1 MTDIIY
7 HEYQKSG
14 RNHINH
20 SYLIDVGE
28 EIDVQ
33 LVVEYKW
40 NVFDSV
46 ILNPPHPKSRYFEL
60 VITEYFHQGSSIIDD
75 LLVYPVLV
83 TKKTDFQ
90 MLGFVLK
97 RGDWIITERIYKKA
111 DTTEI
116 QWIYSDDFHLFAIT
130 HAQDNLEHMVEQIV
144 AKIDE
149 IATSIK
155 TGDRIYSH
163 LENQRMRGESFNAV
177 MDSRGEI
184 SINKTSILPDPEIQL
199 NAELRVGDCRK
210 MEDEILRDLVV
221 CEASVDT
228 FGGSNKILTNI
239 TIPEK
244 TDINK
249 QMAHIEELQDLSWL
263 FE

>member
-28 EIDVQ
+28 EIDIQ

-40 NVFDSV
+40 NVSDSV
-46 ILNPPHPKSRYFEL
+46 ILKPPYPKSRYFEL
-60 VITEYFHQGSSIIDD
+60 VITEYFHRGSSIIDD

-83 TKKTDFQ
+83 TKKADLK
-90 MLGFVLK
+90 MLGLVLK

-111 DTTEI
+111 HTTEI
-116 QWIYSDDFHLFAIT
+116 QWIYSDDFHLLAVT

-155 TGDRIYSH
+155 TGYRIYSH
-163 LENQRMRGESFNAV
+163 LENQRMRSESYDAV
-177 MDSRGEI
+177 MDSKGDMTI
-184 SINKTSILPDPEIQL
+184 SKTAILPNVEFQL
-199 NAELRVGDCRK
+199 NAEPEEGDCRK
-210 MEDEILRDLVV
+210 MQDEILRDLVV
-221 CEASVDT
+221 GEASMDT
-228 FGGSNKILTNI
+228 FGGTNKSVANLN
-239 TIPEK
+239 IPEK

-249 QMAHIEELQDLSWL
+249 QMAHIQELQDLSWL